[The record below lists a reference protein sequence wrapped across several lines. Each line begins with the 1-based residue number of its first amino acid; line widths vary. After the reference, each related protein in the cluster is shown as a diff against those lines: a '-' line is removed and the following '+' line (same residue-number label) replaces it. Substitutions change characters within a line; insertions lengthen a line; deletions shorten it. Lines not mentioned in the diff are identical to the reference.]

1 MVVNQEVGAIHW
13 NFEELKT
20 ALAAEMKKYEG
31 IVYDDDSIADA
42 KRDIAYLRKLRTSVE
57 DRRKEVK
64 EKCLEPYKKE
74 MDPQAKELVAIID
87 KPILELGGQVKAYEE
102 EQKRQKKKEILNY
115 MDEKFAE
122 LPEAIASKLKIKI
135 YDSKW
140 ENKTTGK
147 KIWQSVVDTAVA
159 NTKGDLSV
167 LDGVEEDFL
176 EEAKKVYGVNLVLS
190 EALCKVQELRRQK
203 EMILERER
211 QKREREEAAKREAL
225 AKKEE
230 QPQEQPMAEAVAV
243 SERFPTAQPTISH
256 TATAAQAGLM
266 GNRLVLE
273 DIDTGKQIEIS
284 KAGGTLGRYGTF
296 GADYFQTDPRGGW
309 ISGEHCRITYS
320 EDTGWMLEH
329 LSRTND
335 TVYNSR
341 KLEHGYQERLRDGKL
356 LVLANKMTFRIR
368 ML

>member
-1 MVVNQEVGAIHW
+1 MNELNELQVVVNQEVGAIHW

-31 IVYDDDSIADA
+31 IVYDDNSIADV
-42 KRDIAYLRKLRTSVE
+42 KKDIAFLRKLRTSVE

-74 MDPQAKELVAIID
+74 MEPQAKELVAIID
-87 KPILELGGQVKAYEE
+87 KPILELDSQAKAYEE
-102 EQKRQKKKEILNY
+102 DQKRQKKKEILNY

-122 LPEAIASKLKIKI
+122 LPEIIASKLKFKI

-147 KIWQSVVDTAVA
+147 KIWQSAVDAAVA
-159 NTKGDLSV
+159 NIKGDLSV

-211 QKREREEAAKREAL
+211 QRREAEEAAKREKEAAAKREVL
-225 AKKEE
+225 ARQEE
-230 QPQEQPMAEAVAV
+230 QKQEPEKEPAHSASAEPRSEIGKVVEGIERHAYQQAVAGTNADPV
-243 SERFPTAQPTISH
+243 GRQPGLTGCRKIWTIQIRGSEEQY
-256 TATAAQAGLM
+256 L
-266 GNRLVLE
+266 
-273 DIDTGKQIEIS
+273 K
-284 KAGGTLGRYGTF
+284 TLNYIKF
-296 GADYFQTDPRGGW
+296 VGAEYR
-309 ISGEHCRITYS
+309 E
-320 EDTGWMLEH
+320 
-329 LSRTND
+329 
-335 TVYNSR
+335 V
-341 KLEHGYQERLRDGKL
+341 
-356 LVLANKMTFRIR
+356 
-368 ML
+368 

>member
-1 MVVNQEVGAIHW
+1 MNELNELQVVVNQEVGAIHW

-159 NTKGDLSV
+159 NTKGDLSI

-211 QKREREEAAKREAL
+211 QRREAEEAEKREREAAVKKEAL
-225 AKKEE
+225 ARQEE
-230 QPQEQPMAEAVAV
+230 QKQEPEKEPAHSASADPRSEIGKVVEGIERHAYQQAVAGTNADPV
-243 SERFPTAQPTISH
+243 GRQPGLTGGRKIWTIQIRGSEEQY
-256 TATAAQAGLM
+256 L
-266 GNRLVLE
+266 
-273 DIDTGKQIEIS
+273 K
-284 KAGGTLGRYGTF
+284 TLNYIKF
-296 GADYFQTDPRGGW
+296 VGAEYR
-309 ISGEHCRITYS
+309 E
-320 EDTGWMLEH
+320 
-329 LSRTND
+329 
-335 TVYNSR
+335 V
-341 KLEHGYQERLRDGKL
+341 
-356 LVLANKMTFRIR
+356 
-368 ML
+368 

>member
-1 MVVNQEVGAIHW
+1 MNELNELQVVVNQEVGAIHW

-211 QKREREEAAKREAL
+211 QRREAEEAEKREREAAVKKEAL
-225 AKKEE
+225 ARQEE
-230 QPQEQPMAEAVAV
+230 QPQELKKEPVQSVPEEPRTEIGKAVESIERHAYQQAVAGTNADPV
-243 SERFPTAQPTISH
+243 GRQPGLTGGRKIWTI
-256 TATAAQAGLM
+256 QIR
-266 GNRLVLE
+266 GNEEQHRKILDYTKFV
-273 DIDTGKQIEIS
+273 
-284 KAGGTLGRYGTF
+284 
-296 GADYFQTDPRGGW
+296 GAEYR
-309 ISGEHCRITYS
+309 E
-320 EDTGWMLEH
+320 
-329 LSRTND
+329 
-335 TVYNSR
+335 V
-341 KLEHGYQERLRDGKL
+341 
-356 LVLANKMTFRIR
+356 
-368 ML
+368 

>member
-1 MVVNQEVGAIHW
+1 MNELNELQVVVNQEVGAIHW

-140 ENKTTGK
+140 QENL
-147 KIWQSVVDTAVA
+147 AVCR
-159 NTKGDLSV
+159 G
-167 LDGVEEDFL
+167 
-176 EEAKKVYGVNLVLS
+176 YGC
-190 EALCKVQELRRQK
+190 CKYKRR
-203 EMILERER
+203 
-211 QKREREEAAKREAL
+211 
-225 AKKEE
+225 
-230 QPQEQPMAEAVAV
+230 
-243 SERFPTAQPTISH
+243 SERS
-256 TATAAQAGLM
+256 
-266 GNRLVLE
+266 
-273 DIDTGKQIEIS
+273 
-284 KAGGTLGRYGTF
+284 
-296 GADYFQTDPRGGW
+296 GW
-309 ISGEHCRITYS
+309 C
-320 EDTGWMLEH
+320 
-329 LSRTND
+329 
-335 TVYNSR
+335 
-341 KLEHGYQERLRDGKL
+341 
-356 LVLANKMTFRIR
+356 
-368 ML
+368 